1 MKKVTINVNKEE
13 FSAICSKTKTDHCN
27 VSVFSRELCK
37 YAPVSVNTKRTET
50 EKRVNLT
57 CKEQSTKDLFM
68 AVRAIC
74 DTCVYREV
82 NQNQK

>member
-1 MKKVTINVNKEE
+1 MKKVIVNVNKEN
-13 FSAICSKTKTDHCN
+13 FSAICDKQKTDHCP

-37 YAPVSVNTKRTET
+37 YAPVSVNTKRTEA
-50 EKRVNLT
+50 ENHVNLT

-74 DTCVYREV
+74 DTCTYRSV
-82 NQNQK
+82 NQITK

>member
-1 MKKVTINVNKEE
+1 MKKVTVNVNTEK
-13 FSAICSKTKTDHCN
+13 FSAICDKQKTDHCP

-74 DTCVYREV
+74 DTCVHRSV
-82 NQNQK
+82 NQITK